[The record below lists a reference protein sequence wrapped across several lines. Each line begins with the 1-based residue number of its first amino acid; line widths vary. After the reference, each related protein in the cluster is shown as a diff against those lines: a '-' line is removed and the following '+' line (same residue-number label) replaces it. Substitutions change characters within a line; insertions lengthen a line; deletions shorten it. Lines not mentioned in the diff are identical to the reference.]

1 MVNAFEQLRRQ
12 IQQLIRPSEA
22 LSAVTRST
30 FGDSQ
35 LPLAQIREIQKRLL
49 DAKDDSPEPIWE
61 TLRQGEQEGQ
71 IQDIEI
77 YKRVHGQDIKTQ
89 NRNRSP

>member
-12 IQQLIRPSEA
+12 IQQLIRASEA

-49 DAKDDSPEPIWE
+49 DANDSPEPIWE

-77 YKRVHGQDIKTQ
+77 YKRAHGQDIKTQ
-89 NRNRSP
+89 K

>member
-1 MVNAFEQLRRQ
+1 MVLAREFADGVVEKSGSSWINLS
-12 IQQLIRPSEA
+12 SE
-22 LSAVTRST
+22 RST
-30 FGDSQ
+30 Q

-49 DAKDDSPEPIWE
+49 DANDSPEPIWE

-77 YKRVHGQDIKTQ
+77 YKRAHGQDIKTQ
-89 NRNRSP
+89 K